1 MRTRLSIVVLG
12 VGLLSAAVPLVAHHS
27 FAAEYDAQKAVKFT
41 GTVTTMEWIN
51 PHAWIHMDVK
61 KADGKVESWMIEA
74 GAPNALL
81 RRGFT
86 KASLPVGTVIT
97 VEGYQAKDG
106 ANRANGRD
114 ITYQDGK
121 KLFVGSS
128 GTGAPDERPEKQ
140 KSDSSD
146 RAIG

>member
-1 MRTRLSIVVLG
+1 MRSTLAVFVVSA
-12 VGLLSAAVPLVAHHS
+12 GLLLGAVPLLAHHS
-27 FAAEYDAQKAVKFT
+27 FAAEYDAQKPVKMT
-41 GTVTTMEWIN
+41 GTVTQMEWIN

-61 KADGKVESWMIEA
+61 KPDGKVENWMVEA

-81 RRGFT
+81 RRGFN
-86 KASLPVGTVIT
+86 KQSLLPGTEIT

-114 ITYQDGK
+114 ITYQDGR

-128 GTGAPDERPEKQ
+128 GTGAPDERPEK
-140 KSDSSD
+140 
-146 RAIG
+146 

>member
-1 MRTRLSIVVLG
+1 MKAKLTFAAFA
-12 VGLLSAAVPLVAHHS
+12 VGLLLAAVPVLAHHS
-27 FAAEYDAQKAVKFT
+27 FAAEYDAQKAVKMT
-41 GTVTTMEWIN
+41 GTVTSMEWIN

-61 KADGKVESWMIEA
+61 KPDGKVESWMVEA

-81 RRGFT
+81 RRGFN
-86 KASLPVGTVIT
+86 KSSLLPGTVIT

-114 ITYQDGK
+114 ITYQDGR

-128 GTGAPDERPEKQ
+128 GTGAPDERPEK
-140 KSDSSD
+140 
-146 RAIG
+146 